1 MQSRK
6 ATHAEAVYVAR
17 ALNLHIES
25 VWQIIQGLPYTHY
38 AELETAVHSAFL
50 PHHEARPSLS
60 QAEGHHVSKA

>member
-25 VWQIIQGLPYTHY
+25 VWQIIQGLPFTHY

-50 PHHEARPSLS
+50 PHRESGPSLS
-60 QAEGHHVSKA
+60 QAEGHHASKA